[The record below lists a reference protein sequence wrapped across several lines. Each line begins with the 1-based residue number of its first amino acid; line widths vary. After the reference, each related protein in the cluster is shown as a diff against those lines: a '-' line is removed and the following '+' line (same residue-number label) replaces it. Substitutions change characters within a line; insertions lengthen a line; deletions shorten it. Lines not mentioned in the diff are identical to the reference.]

1 MPGYYPIIYVR
12 GFAFSDG
19 EIDETSDDPTNGF
32 NLGATHA
39 RQGRGERVL
48 KFRFP
53 GPFVR
58 LMTEHGY
65 TDSIAGET
73 DSVEFVPDPI
83 RTLWIYRYYEDY
95 ADTFGGKG
103 LPGRPEVEDL
113 AWKLNLFINTVID
126 QTYEGAPKVIPRK
139 VILVAHSMGG
149 LICRS
154 MIAQVLKGEAKTRI
168 DKFVTYGTPHG
179 GIELSRI
186 HLSDF
191 FRGAVGYHGLDNFT
205 PQRMF
210 EYLNPALTNREGK
223 TSPETV
229 KYDDK
234 FDRRKMELLDPEN
247 VLCIVG
253 TNPADYEVWRG
264 WSRRVLGGPA
274 SDGLVQIKNAWVNAA
289 HRVDIHCSHS
299 GRYGIVNSNQGYQA
313 MQRFLFGE
321 WRGVVDLVLEKPID
335 PDDGGGGS
343 PGGGGGGGI
352 PKRGGPRG
360 GPGGAAHLL
369 DVECSLGRQSLA
381 LSSRTAEHL
390 NALELGG
397 RAQARLHVFHLMESD
412 LEEEEK
418 QEVDPRTKQVRRSF
432 RIKLTLRLR
441 HDRYDADE
449 VLTLSDVLMEQPV
462 EVRVTLGKI
471 GAADA
476 EVRYLWPN
484 TIRWPKQELMW
495 QVASREH
502 LSHVIPIPP
511 GRSVDTWGN
520 RARLYLTF
528 KGWNA
533 DGTEGESEE
542 RIRWI
547 DERKEEI
554 KRKKRRKQMEE
565 RVGEPVGAD

>member
-12 GFAFSDG
+12 GFAFTDS

-58 LMTEHGY
+58 LMTEHTY

-73 DSVEFVPDPI
+73 DSVEFVPDPT

-95 ADTFGGKG
+95 SDTFGSKG
-103 LPGRPEVEDL
+103 LPGRPEIEDL
-113 AWKLNLFINTVID
+113 AWKLSLFVENVID
-126 QTYEGAPKVIPRK
+126 QVYEGAPRAIPRK
-139 VILVAHSMGG
+139 AILVAHSMGG

-154 MIAQVLKGEAKTRI
+154 LIAQVLQGNAKTRI
-168 DKFVTYGTPHG
+168 EKFVTYGTPHG

-186 HLSDF
+186 PLPAF
-191 FRGAVGYHGLDNFT
+191 ARGAVGYHGLDNFT

-210 EYLNPALTNREGK
+210 EYLNPAAINVQGT
-223 TSPETV
+223 TYPENLKHDST
-229 KYDDK
+229 
-234 FDRRKMELLDPEN
+234 FDPRKMESFDPEN

-253 TNPADYEVWRG
+253 TNPADYDVGWG

-274 SDGLVQIKNAWVNAA
+274 SDGLVQIKNAWVNDAP
-289 HRVDIHCSHS
+289 RVDIHCSHS

-321 WRGVVDLVLEKPID
+321 WRGVVDLVVENPID
-335 PDDGGGGS
+335 PDGGGGS
-343 PGGGGGGGI
+343 PGGEGGGGL
-352 PKRGGPRG
+352 PKSGSPRG
-360 GPGGAAHLL
+360 GGGGAAHLL
-369 DVECSLGRQSLA
+369 DVECSLGRHSLA
-381 LSSRTAEHL
+381 LSSRKAEHL

-397 RAQARLHVFHLMESD
+397 QARARLHVFHLMESD
-412 LEEEEK
+412 LEEEEERDPITG
-418 QEVDPRTKQVRRSF
+418 EVWMSF

-441 HDRYDADE
+441 HDQYDADE
-449 VLTLSDVLMEQPV
+449 ALTLSDVLMEQPV
-462 EVRVTLGKI
+462 EVRVTPQKA
-471 GAADA
+471 GAADP
-476 EVRYLWPN
+476 EVRYRWPN
-484 TIRWPKQELMW
+484 TMRWPEEDLRW
-495 QVASREH
+495 QVAIREG

-511 GRSVDTWGN
+511 GRSVETWGE

-528 KGWNA
+528 TGWNQEA
-533 DGTEGESEE
+533 EGELVE
-542 RIRWI
+542 RIRWLG
-547 DERKEEI
+547 DRQQEI
-554 KRKKRRKQMEE
+554 ERKKRRKQMQE
-565 RVGEPVGAD
+565 RVEVPVPVGAD